1 MANTNKLFPG
11 YDQDHYPKLVK
22 VVPAVY
28 HRYLTTEELENLYT
42 EEEILN
48 LFNKA
53 YFVSN
58 PGAFAATGFN
68 GAICKYVDKCSSGQL
83 LVPATIS
90 SGTVTAG
97 QVIKSMRVKNIGTA
111 PAWVRLFIAIPTIL
125 DDIDVP
131 VDEKDCLLH
140 FEADAEK
147 GLAEGQWNFGKDL
160 DREAGEYVGE
170 SGWNTYT
177 TTIDGIAYNVYVVTL
192 ETALEPGQMS
202 SEAIFQ
208 VYLDAEAEVDDI
220 VTANKAFGTDEWQ
233 IYAAAE
239 AVTVTPEE
247 EEEEEEEELLDGNEQ
262 QQEEGEDDPEP
273 EPETAFSAFAAIYEE
288 VGEGKHNPFA

>member
-247 EEEEEEEELLDGNEQ
+247 EEEEELLDGNEQ